1 MQSQSV
7 IYQKSAQAG
16 QTDYPY
22 RMHLREVYQ
31 QERHRTDE
39 YAECIVGEVLAVHQQ
54 EGRRGDKPDDYRTK
68 PGENTFITS
77 ESLCRCMKWLA

>member
-54 EGRRGDKPDDYRTK
+54 EAAEAISPMTTGRSPAKIP
-68 PGENTFITS
+68 FITS